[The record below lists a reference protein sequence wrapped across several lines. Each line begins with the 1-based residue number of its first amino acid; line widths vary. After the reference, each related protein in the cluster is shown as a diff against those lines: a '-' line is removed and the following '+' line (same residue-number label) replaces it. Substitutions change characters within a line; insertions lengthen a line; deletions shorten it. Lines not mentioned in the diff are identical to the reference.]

1 MSISQ
6 RLKSA
11 QYTHH
16 TYILAY
22 CELLTKEAL

>member
-16 TYILAY
+16 TYFMTY
-22 CELLTKEAL
+22 CKLLTKEAL